1 MARFLTKVADAV
13 LRRFYVYRSSVT
25 GRYVTKA
32 YAEANPTTTYRV
44 RAK

>member
-1 MARFLTKVADAV
+1 MDSILTRIANVV

-25 GRYVTKA
+25 GRYVSKA

-44 RAK
+44 KR